1 MKDSLD
7 PVIARYG
14 TDEVPTAPQLLI
26 AGPMTAELEDGNLR
40 HIRYNG
46 LEIIRAVSFIA
57 RDRNWGTYQ
66 PQISKLQVEQD
77 KSGFRVSYEAVVG
90 DDQQQLR
97 YLALITGTAQR
108 LSFEGSGTA
117 LTNFLTNRTG
127 FVVLHPLS
135 GVVGN
140 AVSIERVDGTTE
152 DGLFPVLIDP
162 VQPMMNLRALTHQP
176 VDGLSVRCQMDGD
189 IFEMEDQRNWTDA
202 SYKTYVR
209 PLAKPWPYTLEKEHS
224 ITQCVT
230 LTVDGTLETTTGDTS
245 VTTLRLGPQAE
256 SLPKVGV
263 GLPCEQVARSLRIA
277 APFQQ
282 LRPDHFIVYFDT
294 SQGHTLDNLRDAM
307 TFIKQCDADAWL
319 EVVVQSI
326 DEFELELE
334 RLGQSL
340 TQMETAFSTILV
352 SPAPDLKCTLP
363 GSTWPKTPDANAL
376 YQKARQVFPHAR
388 IGGGMFSL
396 FTELNRKRPPL
407 ENLDLVGYTTTAI
420 LHAGDD
426 QTIMENIYAL
436 PFVGKSARHI
446 AGDLPISV
454 GPSAIGLRMNPY
466 GDAPFANPDN
476 IRQAMNHNDPRQRG
490 LLGAAWMVGYHAKL
504 SATSEAIAYGATLGA
519 TGIIYASEQWPQPGF
534 EVEGELFPQYHVLR
548 ILSQLSGQQ
557 RLEVEMSTT
566 ETIEC
571 IACVCSTDG
580 ARPIELLIA
589 NMGPDRQQVHLP
601 GSNHVA
607 CVLDEHNFR
616 QAAGNPAFMDN
627 LVPLPAAELSLDGY
641 SVARVQCAESS
652 S

>member
-1 MKDSLD
+1 MTNSID
-7 PVIARYG
+7 PFIARYG
-14 TDEVPTAPQLLI
+14 TDEIPTAPLLLN
-26 AGPMTAELEDGNLR
+26 AGPMTAELEAGNLR

-66 PQISKLQVEQD
+66 PEISKLQVEQNE
-77 KSGFRVSYEAVVG
+77 SGFRVSYEALVG
-90 DDQQQLR
+90 DDQQQFR
-97 YLALITGTAQR
+97 YSALISGTAQS

-117 LTNFLTNRTG
+117 LTDFLTNRTG

-152 DGLFPVLIDP
+152 DGHFPVLIDP

-189 IFEMEDQRNWTDA
+189 TFEMEDQRNWTDA

-209 PLAKPWPYTLEKEHS
+209 PLAEPWPYTLAKDQS

-230 LTVDGTLETTTGDTS
+230 LTVDGTLESTTSGTTA
-245 VTTLRLGPQAE
+245 TTLTLGPPAE

-263 GLPCEQVARSLRIA
+263 GLPCEQVSRSLQSA
-277 APFQQ
+277 ALFQQ
-282 LRPDHFIVYFDT
+282 LGADHFIVHFDE
-294 SQGHTLDNLRDAM
+294 SQGHTLDNLRDAL
-307 TFIKQCDADAWL
+307 TFIKQCEADAWL

-340 TQMETAFSTILV
+340 AQMETVFSTVLV

-363 GSTWPKTPDANAL
+363 GSIWPEAPDANAL
-376 YQKARQVFPHAR
+376 YQKARQAFPQAR

-407 ENLDLVGYTTTAI
+407 EHLDLMGYTTTAI

-504 SATSEAIAYGATLGA
+504 SPTSEAIAYGATMGA
-519 TGIIYASEQWPQPGF
+519 TGIVYTSEKWPQPGF
-534 EVEGELFPQYHVLR
+534 ETEGEVFPLFHVLR
-548 ILSQLSGQQ
+548 ALSRLSGRQ
-557 RLEVEMSTT
+557 RLDVVMSTT

-571 IACVCSTDG
+571 IACQGDAAVDQ
-580 ARPIELLIA
+580 PVELLIA
-589 NMGPDRQQVHLP
+589 NMSPERQQVHLP
-601 GSNHVA
+601 GSSHTG
-607 CVLDEHNFR
+607 CVLDEHHFR

-627 LVPLPAAELSLDGY
+627 LLPLPSTELTLDGY
-641 SVARVQCAESS
+641 AVARVQCAG
-652 S
+652 